1 VKKRIMVDM
10 SATLIHHGHIRLL
23 KKASE
28 YGKVIVGLTVDDEI
42 ITKKGYQP
50 ELDFEY
56 RKEILESIKY
66 VDEVVSVPWLLDEEV
81 LAQYNIDFLVH
92 GSDNSNPIMKDK
104 LVVVDR
110 TYGVS
115 SSDIRINAVRAII
128 DKKNNKLMLTPG
140 PAAILHE
147 NILPLGPLFG
157 RGDKEYTDIS
167 SAVLSWVH
175 QLSGQ
180 DEVVMAQGSATF
192 ALELAS
198 HTFLRGRVL
207 IISTG
212 YYSDRLQKLLPPG
225 CEISICRYD
234 EISSL
239 NEKFDWILCAYT
251 ETSTGFLL
259 DINLVR
265 AFADQWDAKLFVDA
279 TGSIGLEN
287 DHSVADVMAF
297 SSCKGLFG
305 LTGACFV
312 AHKSG
317 LLEYETGRFYFNLN
331 THRNKMVTGPYHA
344 IASLFG
350 VMDIHDT
357 LRQRVVESK
366 KFVATKWGNLI
377 PNKDNQPLL
386 CTYLEG
392 SVEANDESVVL
403 YKPRS
408 ALKGS
413 IVCHFGEIHS
423 DSINIDNRITIE
435 GLN

>member
-1 VKKRIMVDM
+1 
-10 SATLIHHGHIRLL
+10 
-23 KKASE
+23 
-28 YGKVIVGLTVDDEI
+28 
-42 ITKKGYQP
+42 
-50 ELDFEY
+50 
-56 RKEILESIKY
+56 
-66 VDEVVSVPWLLDEEV
+66 
-81 LAQYNIDFLVH
+81 
-92 GSDNSNPIMKDK
+92 
-104 LVVVDR
+104 
-110 TYGVS
+110 
-115 SSDIRINAVRAII
+115 
-128 DKKNNKLMLTPG
+128 
-140 PAAILHE
+140 
-147 NILPLGPLFG
+147 
-157 RGDKEYTDIS
+157 
-167 SAVLSWVH
+167 
-175 QLSGQ
+175 
-180 DEVVMAQGSATF
+180 MAQGSATF

>member
-1 VKKRIMVDM
+1 MVDM